1 MKRYDDY
8 VERYCRTGKCTP
20 EEAHTHAL
28 VKEVKNYYEREEST
42 QQGVCQ
48 EFVCCSERQGS

>member
-1 MKRYDDY
+1 MKRYDTY
-8 VERYCRTGKCTP
+8 VERYCKAYRCMS

-48 EFVCCSERQGS
+48 EFVCCSEG

>member
-8 VERYCRTGKCTP
+8 MERYCRTGKCTP

-48 EFVCCSERQGS
+48 EFVCCSER

>member
-8 VERYCRTGKCTP
+8 VERYCRTGKCKP

-28 VKEVKNYYEREEST
+28 VKEVKNYYESEEST
-42 QQGVCQ
+42 QQDVHQ
-48 EFVCCSERQGS
+48 EFAYCSER